1 MHTDTGKLFP
11 GTCRSTRVAE
21 PRSPEDV
28 RLARRSQ
35 PSCDSPCYSL
45 REGRPSPS
53 CWTKNRLL
61 KFSIHSGPVKP
72 RTKAAGARTASRGE
86 RAEGQASRGT
96 GDERRGSRTWPI
108 RASQRCVCTPAAES
122 NTAEKTCADRINSSD
137 ASGRKPPSG
146 YETLLWTTRTAG
158 AGRQGLREGG
168 GSCRRIPL
176 PPSDPH
182 PPERPTER
190 PTRAELARRRDKRG
204 SRAGGRGEDASRV
217 TSRPPGTRTPICL

>member
-28 RLARRSQ
+28 RLAQRSR
-35 PSCDSPCYSL
+35 PSCDSPCCSL

-122 NTAEKTCADRINSSD
+122 NTAEKTCVDRINSSD
-137 ASGRKPPSG
+137 ASGRKPPGG
-146 YETLLWTTRTAG
+146 YETLCC
-158 AGRQGLREGG
+158 GRPAPQAPEGRAFVKVAALAVGSHSPRRILTHQNGQRKDRPEQSWRGG
-168 GSCRRIPL
+168 GTSGA
-176 PPSDPH
+176 H
-182 PPERPTER
+182 VPEGEERTRP
-190 PTRAELARRRDKRG
+190 A
-204 SRAGGRGEDASRV
+204 
-217 TSRPPGTRTPICL
+217 